1 MESDEAAAFLGAFVV
16 GVTSTAIGFL
26 FRNLSDNRAKKT
38 DYLHHTPRFT
48 SFGSELYSYL
58 KKQPIQQAHVL
69 LEGTVEQEG
78 DQKLLS
84 EKAGV
89 GGAGRSITTVQYY
102 KTRNEYTKWKW
113 VDTSRTTENLCL
125 SVPFNL
131 KGRDGYS
138 VRVESA
144 HMSDGFRSMMSVV
157 YEDNA
162 THEGKTLGD
171 YAIDMTVNEIPMGKR
186 VTELMLCCGS
196 PLAGFGMAVAQSK
209 NFLQSQVVFTPGEV
223 STSVQALI
231 MKHEI
236 VASIY
241 RFMSWVFFVV
251 AGGAVVF
258 VVAPRLLGLRHR
270 RRDNTDYSYMN

>member
-1 MESDEAAAFLGAFVV
+1 MENDEVAAFMGAFVV
-16 GVTSTAIGFL
+16 GVASTAIGYL
-26 FRNLSDNRAKKT
+26 FRNLSANRVKKT
-38 DYLHHTPRFT
+38 EYLHHTPRFT

-58 KKQPIQQAHVL
+58 KQHPNQQAHIL
-69 LEGTVEQEG
+69 LEGTVEQAG
-78 DQKLLS
+78 DQNLYS
-84 EKAGV
+84 DKAGV
-89 GGAGRSITTVQYY
+89 GGAGRSMTTVQYY
-102 KTRNEYTKWKW
+102 KMRNEYTQWKW

-138 VRVESA
+138 VRVENTHLA
-144 HMSDGFRSMMSVV
+144 DGFRSMLSLA
-157 YEDNA
+157 YEDSV
-162 THEGKTLGD
+162 THEGKSLGD

-186 VTELMLCCGS
+186 VTELMLCFGS
-196 PLAGFGMAVAQSK
+196 PLAGFGMAVVRTK
-209 NFLQSQVVFTPGEV
+209 NVVQSQVVFTPQEV

-231 MKHEI
+231 MKHEV

-241 RFMSWVFFVV
+241 HFISWVFFAV

-270 RRDNTDYSYMN
+270 RREDIDSE